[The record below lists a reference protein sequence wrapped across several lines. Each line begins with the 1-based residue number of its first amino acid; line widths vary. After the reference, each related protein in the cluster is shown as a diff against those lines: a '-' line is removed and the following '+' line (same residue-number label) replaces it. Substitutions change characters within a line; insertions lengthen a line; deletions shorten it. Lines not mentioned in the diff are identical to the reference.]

1 MTIISGLSQQACD
14 LYVARASGTLTEEKS
29 NEAVSM
35 FIRTMDLLPG
45 GSPGEHV
52 TVWSVFL
59 VALESSNTKHRQY
72 LVKVLRRHYDRNGF
86 ANILT
91 ALKFLQQIWSQPRS
105 LNWTDSLTDFP
116 VFVV

>member
-14 LYVARASGTLTEEKS
+14 LYVARASGTLTAQQS

-35 FIRTMDLLPG
+35 FIRTMNLLPG

-59 VALESSNTKHRQY
+59 VALESSSPEHQQFFVDA
-72 LVKVLRRHYDRNGF
+72 LSRHYQRNGF
-86 ANILT
+86 ANILS
-91 ALKFLQQIWSQPRS
+91 ALDFLKQVWTRPRTVDWTES
-105 LNWTDSLTDFP
+105 LAELQ
-116 VFVV
+116 VFVI